1 VIEEHGASDW
11 VTVPMFATVTG
22 SDPAFVVG
30 TDTAILE
37 IPITGVSTIVATS
50 FVRGLDEETDSQLRV
65 RREQLLALPGAST
78 VDAIRAEMLTVT
90 GVDSCTVFENP
101 TSVTDAN
108 GLPPYSIEVLVYSA
122 TAPNY
127 TAQDVADQIWAS
139 KPAGTQT
146 YGTETPVTVTD
157 SSGNQHD
164 IYYSEPTTVRLYVA
178 VTLTTTTDGAYSA
191 IGDAGVAGAIEQ
203 WALTTLTVGRS
214 VYASDIINVV
224 ADLAGVQSVS
234 VSGTFVEAGDATPDQ
249 VQWIATAR
257 QLGTIDADDVTVT
270 ST

>member
-1 VIEEHGASDW
+1 
-11 VTVPMFATVTG
+11 
-22 SDPAFVVG
+22 
-30 TDTAILE
+30 
-37 IPITGVSTIVATS
+37 
-50 FVRGLDEETDSQLRV
+50 
-65 RREQLLALPGAST
+65 

-234 VSGTFVEAGDATPDQ
+234 VSATFVEAGDATPDQ
-249 VQWIATAR
+249 VQWIATPR